1 MFHIRGFNQLQVW
14 KYYREKISE
23 ISKNQKLILPCT
35 GNYLHGICIVF
46 TAICITFTLYWVLE
60 VIVGWF
66 NIYGMVYLY
75 IIQILQPCYIK
86 DLSICGFW
94 FPVES
99 PRTRP
104 LKIHTKGWLYYS
116 MVNIVNMLNTFL
128 NTWVY
133 LSSTS

>member
-1 MFHIRGFNQLQVW
+1 MFHIHGFNQLQVW

-94 FPVES
+94 CSLWIWNQS
-99 PRTRP
+99 PTD
-104 LKIHTKGWLYYS
+104 TKGHRVYCCDLKQERSFISWKLYRRFIS
-116 MVNIVNMLNTFL
+116 CVV
-128 NTWVY
+128 
-133 LSSTS
+133 